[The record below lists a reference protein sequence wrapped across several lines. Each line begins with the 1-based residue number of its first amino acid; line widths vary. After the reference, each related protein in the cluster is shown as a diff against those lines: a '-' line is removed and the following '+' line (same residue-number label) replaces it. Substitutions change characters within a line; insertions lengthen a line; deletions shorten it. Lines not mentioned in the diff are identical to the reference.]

1 MRITKKKAWLK
12 RSVWIGLGA
21 GLLITAALWI
31 RRLLMLRRSGTTEP
45 GRIFKY
51 TETGL
56 SHAEAQL
63 RKSDNRTQAR
73 LSAEKHAQ
81 REQLKRRVLSIFNL
95 TMLVLAVTQL
105 FLQDIWGALGTLGAL
120 ILNIAI
126 GTFQQARS
134 AKQVGKL
141 LSIARP
147 KATVLREGEL
157 SNIDQDDIVI
167 GDLLVAGNGDGIF
180 ADGTVLE
187 SAKFHVDTSPYDH
200 EPTIEEKFA
209 GDRLTAGSFCESGWG
224 IYRVEHIPVEGEE
237 DQISLAPAPIS
248 EAGTPLQKSIQTML
262 LILLAIAGIFYVILI
277 IELFRL
283 EYFPS
288 ELITIYRQ
296 AITIIFSIA
305 PSGLLFMVII
315 NYAVGSANIAKSGAL
330 IRSNHTIEE
339 LARISSLLM
348 IRKRNLDSLSLEI
361 EMIPDAT
368 GEFTFSETRTR
379 QLLGNY
385 VHSLPSMRFPFSIIK
400 DELDGNRYPLN
411 REARFFSVLGW
422 EAINFDSEDML
433 GTYIIGYPEFLLPY
447 LEDPLILQTDEPE
460 PIDSNEGRIGLKGK
474 ITNLWSRVRLK
485 KEQPDSPD
493 ITENTETS
501 EQADF
506 SIPEQQNRW
515 QKLLGRFK
523 SRKNN
528 PEISEAA
535 PEIESSAVIRL
546 LFAYAPGTF
555 HLSSSIPQP
564 PADLAPV
571 CFLNIVK
578 AYRPDVRAAFQA
590 IQDAGISQKI
600 LSSGQLHDIDGLAKE
615 LGIEDKDALASQIIS
630 GDELIEQLSSRDTAS
645 IHEKT
650 VFYQHTSEQMKQVIE
665 LLHNEG
671 QYVALHN
678 RSNAKI
684 PLMSHADVN
693 ITTHGSSIK
702 LLSKSDV
709 ILMDNS
715 PTTLPTIFLMGKNI
729 VHSVVNL
736 LKINLVEIGY
746 VLLLLVA
753 MFLTGN
759 RQFVYEPVHGGIIGI
774 FTITLPSFF
783 ISLWTNSLKA
793 DRQNIRRQLRM
804 FIIPAIVT
812 ITLVVM
818 ATFFLFDWR
827 GYPLYRIQHTITHLL
842 IMIGLL
848 LVVFCYPPIPML
860 SGDGKYVS
868 DWRLT
873 KVALALFIILHALTF
888 LPLFQRYLRL
898 YPLVSFIDYVLIW
911 VIGLGWGLMTLL
923 LWRLGWRSLD
933 RRP

>member
-1 MRITKKKAWLK
+1 MRTTTKKTWLK
-12 RSVWIGLGA
+12 RSIWIGLGA

-31 RRLLMLRRSGTTEP
+31 RRLLLLKRSGTTEP
-45 GRIFKY
+45 GRYFKY

-63 RKSDNRTQAR
+63 RKSDNRAHAR
-73 LSAEKHAQ
+73 LAAEKLAQ
-81 REQLKRRVLSIFNL
+81 REQLKRRILSIFNL

-126 GTFQQARS
+126 GAFQQARS

-157 SNIDQDDIVI
+157 SNINQDDIVI

-187 SAKFHVDTSPYDH
+187 SAKFHIDTSPYDN
-200 EPTIEEKFA
+200 EPTIEEKFD

-224 IYRVEHIPVEGEE
+224 IYRVEHIPDEGEE
-237 DQISLAPAPIS
+237 DQISLAPTPIS

-262 LILLAIAGIFYVILI
+262 MILLAIAGIFYAILI

-288 ELITIYRQ
+288 ELILIYRQ

-433 GTYIIGYPEFLLPY
+433 GTYVIGYPEFLLPY
-447 LEDPLILQTDEPE
+447 LEDPLLLQREEPE
-460 PIDSNEGRIGLKGK
+460 PIDQNEGRIGLKGK
-474 ITNLWSRVRLK
+474 ITNLWSRVRTK
-485 KEQPDSPD
+485 KEQPDSAD
-493 ITENTETS
+493 ITENTE
-501 EQADF
+501 QDDF
-506 SIPEQQNRW
+506 SMPEQQNRW
-515 QKLLGRFK
+515 QKFLGRFK

-528 PEISEAA
+528 PEISEASQ
-535 PEIESSAVIRL
+535 EVETSEVMRL
-546 LFAYAPGTF
+546 LFAYSPGTF
-555 HLSSSIPQP
+555 NMSSSIPQP

-578 AYRPDVRAAFQA
+578 AYRPDVRAALQA
-590 IQDAGISQKI
+590 IQGAGISQKI
-600 LSSGQLHDIDGLAKE
+600 LSSGQLHDIEGLAKE
-615 LGIEDKDALASQIIS
+615 LDIEDKDALASQIIS
-630 GDELIEQLSSRDTAS
+630 GDELVDKLSSRDAAL

-650 VFYQHTSEQMKQVIE
+650 VFYQHTSDQMKQVIE

-671 QYVALHN
+671 QFVALHN
-678 RSNAKI
+678 RSNSQI

-709 ILMDNS
+709 ILMDNLPS
-715 PTTLPTIFLMGKNI
+715 TLPTIFLMGQNI
-729 VHSVVNL
+729 VQSVVNL

-804 FIIPAIVT
+804 FIIPAMVT
-812 ITLVVM
+812 IMLVVM
-818 ATFFLFDWR
+818 VTFFLFDWR

-868 DWRLT
+868 DWRMA
-873 KVALALFIILHALTF
+873 KVALILFVLLHALTF

-923 LWRLGWRSLD
+923 LWRLGWRNLD
-933 RRP
+933 QRS

>member
-1 MRITKKKAWLK
+1 MRTKNKKTWLK
-12 RSVWIGLGA
+12 RSIWISLGA
-21 GLLITAALWI
+21 GLLIAAALWI
-31 RRLLMLRRSGTTEP
+31 RRLLVLKRSGTTEP
-45 GRIFKY
+45 GRFFKY

-63 RKSDNRTQAR
+63 RKSDNRAHAR
-73 LSAEKHAQ
+73 LTAEKHAQ
-81 REQLKRRVLSIFNL
+81 REQLKRRILSFFNL

-126 GTFQQARS
+126 GAFHQARS

-167 GDLLVAGNGDGIF
+167 DDLLVAGNGDGIF

-187 SAKFHVDTSPYDH
+187 SSKFHIDTSPYDN
-200 EPTIEEKFA
+200 EPTIEEKFD
-209 GDRLTAGSFCESGWG
+209 GDRLIAGSFCESGWG
-224 IYRVEHIPVEGEE
+224 IYRVEHIPDEGEE
-237 DQISLAPAPIS
+237 DQISLAPTPIS

-262 LILLAIAGIFYVILI
+262 MILLAIAGIFYVILI

-283 EYFPS
+283 DYFPS
-288 ELITIYRQ
+288 ELILIYRQ

-305 PSGLLFMVII
+305 PSGILFMVII
-315 NYAVGSANIAKSGAL
+315 NYAVGSGNIAKSGAL

-339 LARISSLLM
+339 LARISSLLL

-385 VHSLPSMRFPFSIIK
+385 FHSLPSMRFPFSIIK

-433 GTYIIGYPEFLLPY
+433 GTYVIGYPEFLLPY
-447 LEDPLILQTDEPE
+447 LEDPQILQTDEPE
-460 PIDSNEGRIGLKGK
+460 SNDQNEGQIGLKGK
-474 ITNLWSRVRLK
+474 ISNLWSRVRSK
-485 KEQPDSPD
+485 KEQPDSAD
-493 ITENTETS
+493 ITDNTE
-501 EQADF
+501 QVDF
-506 SIPEQQNRW
+506 PIPEQQNRW
-515 QKLLGRFK
+515 QKFKGRFK

-528 PEISEAA
+528 PDISEAA
-535 PEIESSAVIRL
+535 QEVETSEVMRL

-564 PADLAPV
+564 PRDLAPV

-578 AYRPDVRAAFQA
+578 AYRPDVRAALQA
-590 IQDAGISQKI
+590 IQGAGISQKI

-615 LGIEDKDALASQIIS
+615 LDIEDMDALASQIIS
-630 GDELIEQLSSRDTAS
+630 GDELIDKLSSSDNTS
-645 IHEKT
+645 IQEKT
-650 VFYQHTSEQMKQVIE
+650 VFYQHTSEQMKKVIE

-671 QYVALHN
+671 QFVALHN
-678 RSNAKI
+678 RSNAEI

-693 ITTHGSSIK
+693 ITTQGSSIK

-709 ILMDNS
+709 IIMDNS
-715 PTTLPTIFLMGKNI
+715 PSTLPTIFQMGQNI
-729 VHSVVNL
+729 VYSVVNL

-793 DRQNIRRQLRM
+793 DRQNIRKQLWM
-804 FIIPAIVT
+804 FILPAMVT
-812 ITLVVM
+812 ITLVVL

-827 GYPLYRIQHTITHLL
+827 GYPLYRIQHTITHQL

-868 DWRLT
+868 DWRIT
-873 KVALALFIILHALTF
+873 KVTLALFILLHALTF

-911 VIGLGWGLMTLL
+911 VIGLGWGLITLL
-923 LWRLGWRSLD
+923 LWRLGWRRLD
-933 RRP
+933 

>member
-1 MRITKKKAWLK
+1 MRTKNKKTWLK
-12 RSVWIGLGA
+12 RSIWISLGA
-21 GLLITAALWI
+21 GLLIAAALWI
-31 RRLLMLRRSGTTEP
+31 RRLLVLKRSGTTEP
-45 GRIFKY
+45 GRFFKY

-63 RKSDNRTQAR
+63 RKSDNRAHAR
-73 LSAEKHAQ
+73 LAAEKLAQ
-81 REQLKRRVLSIFNL
+81 REQLKRRILSFFNL

-105 FLQDIWGALGTLGAL
+105 LLQDIWGALGTLGAL

-126 GTFQQARS
+126 GAFHQARS

-187 SAKFHVDTSPYDH
+187 SSKFHIDTSPYDN
-200 EPTIEEKFA
+200 EPTIEEKFD

-224 IYRVEHIPVEGEE
+224 IYRVEHIPDEGEE
-237 DQISLAPAPIS
+237 DQIGLAPTPIS
-248 EAGTPLQKSIQTML
+248 EAGTPLQKSIHTML

-277 IELFRL
+277 IELLRL
-283 EYFPS
+283 DYFPS
-288 ELITIYRQ
+288 ELILIYRQ

-305 PSGLLFMVII
+305 PSGILFMVII
-315 NYAVGSANIAKSGAL
+315 NYAVGSGNIAKSGAL

-339 LARISSLLM
+339 LARISSLLL

-385 VHSLPSMRFPFSIIK
+385 FHSLPSMRFPFSIIK

-433 GTYIIGYPEFLLPY
+433 GTYVIGYPEFLLPY
-447 LEDPLILQTDEPE
+447 LEDPQILQRDEPE
-460 PIDSNEGRIGLKGK
+460 PNDQNEGRVGLKGK
-474 ITNLWSRVRLK
+474 ITNLWSRVRSK
-485 KEQPDSPD
+485 KEQPDSTD
-493 ITENTETS
+493 ITDNT

-506 SIPEQQNRW
+506 PIPEQQSRW
-515 QKLLGRFK
+515 HKFKGRFK
-523 SRKNN
+523 SRKNK

-535 PEIESSAVIRL
+535 QEVETSEVMRL

-564 PADLAPV
+564 PRDLAPV

-578 AYRPDVRAAFQA
+578 AYRPDVRAALQA
-590 IQDAGISQKI
+590 IQGAGISQKI
-600 LSSGQLHDIDGLAKE
+600 LSSGKLHDIDGLAKE
-615 LGIEDKDALASQIIS
+615 LDIEDMDALASQIIS
-630 GDELIEQLSSRDTAS
+630 GDELIEKLSSRDTAS
-645 IHEKT
+645 IHEKS

-671 QYVALHN
+671 QFVALHN
-678 RSNAKI
+678 RSNTEI

-693 ITTHGSSIK
+693 ITTQGSSIK

-715 PTTLPTIFLMGKNI
+715 PSTLPTIFQMGQNI
-729 VHSVVNL
+729 VQSVVNL

-793 DRQNIRRQLRM
+793 DRQNIRKQLWM
-804 FIIPAIVT
+804 FILPAMVT

-818 ATFFLFDWR
+818 ATFFLFVWR
-827 GYPLYRIQHTITHLL
+827 GYPLYRIQHTITHQL

-860 SGDGKYVS
+860 SGDGRYVS
-868 DWRLT
+868 DWRVT
-873 KVALALFIILHALTF
+873 KVALALFILLHALTF

-898 YPLVSFIDYVLIW
+898 YPLVSFIDYLLIW
-911 VIGLGWGLMTLL
+911 VIGLGWGFMTLL
-923 LWRLGWRSLD
+923 LWRLGWRMLD
-933 RRP
+933 QRE